1 MSEIIDLD
9 KIIDALEAE
18 EKAKFLRLFRVC
30 ATEGQIRPPETM
42 YDWIKA
48 HFGSVEETL
57 KQKVI
62 RVTNLVTFEESLFNK
77 LRADRPMAPKEYSEV
92 VVGQDPFSDPE
103 KYTPRDVFGRIKGKH
118 CITAGNVAK
127 YDGLHGVVIFNKSN
141 PLKFTADQVAD
152 YLDTGLKWGLEAH
165 KVDPEAKYYF
175 FMWNCLWKAGAS
187 LVHGH
192 AQVALTRHMH
202 YAKIERRRRAA
213 IAYKLQYGSD
223 YFDDLYE
230 AHKAVGCGIERAGVK
245 ILSHLTPIKEK
256 EVVLMSPQLN
266 DALKEAV
273 YVALSCLRDSFAVSS
288 FNMVIQMPP
297 IADVEEDWSDFPVIV
312 RIVDRGNPESKVSDV
327 GAMELYAASVIASD
341 PFEVAEALKN
351 AFSQ

>member
-1 MSEIIDLD
+1 MSDIADLD
-9 KIIDALEAE
+9 KIVDTLKAE
-18 EKAKFLRLFRVC
+18 EKVKFLRLFHVC

-42 YDWIKA
+42 HDWIKA

-57 KQKVI
+57 KQRVI

-103 KYTPRDVFGRIKGKH
+103 KYTPADVFGRIEGKY

-141 PLKFTADQVAD
+141 PLKFTSEQVAD
-152 YLDTGLKWGLEAH
+152 YIDTGLKWALEAH
-165 KVDPEAKYYF
+165 KVDPEARYYL

-213 IAYKLQYGSD
+213 LAYKEQYGSD

-230 AHKAVGCGIERAGVK
+230 AHKAVGCGVERDGVR
-245 ILSHLTPIKEK
+245 ILSHLTPVKEK
-256 EVVLMSPQLN
+256 EVVLMAPEHS
-266 DALKEAV
+266 DSLKKAV
-273 YVALSCLRDSFAVSS
+273 YVVLSCLRDSFAVSS

-297 IADVEEDWSDFPVIV
+297 IADVEEDWGDFPVMV
-312 RIVDRGNPESKVSDV
+312 RIVDRGDPESKVSDV
-327 GAMELYAASVIASD
+327 GAMELYAASVISSD
-341 PFEVAEALKN
+341 PFDVAEALEKCLG
-351 AFSQ
+351 

>member
-1 MSEIIDLD
+1 MSDIADLD
-9 KIIDALEAE
+9 KIVDKLKAE
-18 EKAKFLRLFRVC
+18 EKANFLRLFHVC

-42 YDWIKA
+42 HDWIKA
-48 HFGSVEETL
+48 HFGSVEQML

-92 VVGQDPFSDPE
+92 VVGLDPFSDPE
-103 KYTPRDVFGRIKGKH
+103 KNTPEDVFGRIEGKY

-141 PLKFTADQVAD
+141 PLKFSADQVAD
-152 YLDTGLKWGLEAH
+152 YIDTGLKWGLEAH
-165 KVDPEAKYYF
+165 KVDPGAKYYF

-213 IAYKLQYGSD
+213 LAYKSQYGSD
-223 YFDDLYE
+223 YFNDLYE
-230 AHKAVGCGIERAGVK
+230 AHKAVGCGIERDGVK

-256 EVVLMSPQLN
+256 EVVLMAPQLGN
-266 DALKEAV
+266 ELKKAV
-273 YVALSCLRDSFAVSS
+273 YVVLSCLRDSFGVSS

-297 IADVEEDWSDFPVIV
+297 IADVDEDWSDFPVMV
-312 RIVDRGNPESKVSDV
+312 RIVDRGDPESKVSDV
-327 GAMELYAASVIASD
+327 GAMELYAASVISSD
-341 PFEVAEALKN
+341 PFEVARALEKCL
-351 AFSQ
+351 A